1 MCIRAENS
9 TYLLSSSITTLL
21 FQLLRS
27 RSRDPRIQQNGAQLE
42 TRIGAAEISSSC
54 FPSHLSVRSQEDRKV
69 FWLSLASLIGKVDHP
84 WPVRTRSDVSA
95 FSRSAY
101 KCGPLTIFPSVIY
114 TCLLLVSAGGT
125 SQIIPREK
133 TRTKIETRR
142 SCRRERV
149 GEREKKR
156 ERKRMTRR
164 RRRDR
169 GGEGGQIKT
178 MLRNKSPLFNL
189 REFSLS

>member
-1 MCIRAENS
+1 MLDLFIV
-9 TYLLSSSITTLL
+9 SSSITTLL
-21 FQLLRS
+21 FRLLRS
-27 RSRDPRIQQNGAQLE
+27 RSRPAHTVGIQLE
-42 TRIGAAEISSSC
+42 MRTGAAEIFQPF
-54 FPSHLSVRSQEDRKV
+54 FPHTCLPVREKMKKFSG
-69 FWLSLASLIGKVDHP
+69 SLAYATAPLIGKVDHP
-84 WPVRTRSDVSA
+84 WPVRTRSDISA

-156 ERKRMTRR
+156 EQKRMTRR
-164 RRRDR
+164 RR
-169 GGEGGQIKT
+169 GGTGERKRGQIKT
-178 MLRNKSPLFNL
+178 TLRNKSPLFNL
-189 REFSLS
+189 PDFSLS